1 MWLRTVTPPL
11 GAATLGAA
19 LAMALLMVCLAGPAS
34 QAAPLNA
41 DGLVSAEPS
50 APGPIGM
57 GAGFRRVTM
66 SLSPVNAAPPIPTL
80 LRPANG
86 SWTNQPNVEFAWS
99 DVGAP
104 TYNLRVDGVVYTTTV
119 TSMGLALADGQHT
132 WTVQARSAEGD
143 ASGYA
148 AGWTVNVDTTPPP
161 KPSLIRPADDTFTST
176 TSIEFGWS
184 DVGASTY
191 NLKVDGTV
199 YPISNTSMTRVLG
212 DGAHTWTVESI
223 DALGN
228 KSGYAD
234 EWTVTLD
241 TTPPPV
247 PALVG
252 PADGAYINQADV
264 EFSWSDVGAPTY
276 HLRVDGVVYV
286 TRDTSLTQTLADGT
300 HDWTVQA
307 LDWLGNASGYVAE
320 STVTVDTTPPPAPA
334 LAAPANGT
342 ATRNSNISFSW
353 QNVGAHAYNLRVDG
367 VVYTT
372 TATSMTRVLG
382 DGALNWTVRS
392 MDWLGNASAY
402 VPAWTVTVDTTSP
415 PVPAL
420 ISPADSAYTNQ
431 SSVEFRWQDV
441 GGSTYNLRVD
451 GVVYTTTATS
461 MTRTLAD
468 GAHDWTVQALDGL
481 GNASGYAAEW
491 TVNVDTT
498 PPPVPAL
505 AAPANGTA
513 TVNSNVTFSWQNVN
527 SHSYNLRVDGVVYT
541 TTVTS
546 MPLELDDGT
555 HTWTVRSRDWLGNAS
570 AYATAWTVTVDT
582 TPPPVPT
589 LLFPANDTATR
600 DPSVQFAWSN
610 VGASTYNLKV
620 DGTVYPT
627 SNTSM
632 TRVLAEG
639 VHTWTVQAL
648 DALGN
653 ASAYASP
660 WTVTVDYTP
669 PPVPALI
676 SPADGAF
683 STSSSVQFTWSSS
696 AGATLY
702 NLRVDGVVYAT
713 PGTSMTR
720 VLADGAHTWAVQ
732 AQDWLG
738 NASGYSNQR
747 TVTVDTARPLAT
759 IVAPVNGAVLTTTH
773 LYTVT
778 ISGTASDVGTG
789 LDHVEVNTGAAWKTA
804 SGTSNWTYAW
814 ALPRIDN
821 LPGALK
827 VRSFDRAGN
836 ESDWSQVAVTV
847 DTVAPTI
854 SSAPVPDHS
863 PWVTPTV
870 VYDWPSSADGSGIGR
885 YRVHIYSTGGYD
897 AVFDAADSRY
907 VFTQATQQSEGY
919 YARVQAVDGRG
930 NWGAWSAF
938 SVVVIPDLTPPT
950 IWGPFILETSPYLH
964 AVGTQLYYTNT
975 MPSQLGQTFTVLG
988 YADDGPSGVN
998 RVCFSPAFGEQPA
1011 CDTSGFQPWQSTS
1024 PNYEVER
1031 GTTASGAIVA
1041 TVYDHADNTVQQ
1053 TYSYALD
1060 GTPPDSTASAPVY
1073 ATSSPIRVAWAA
1085 TDAQSGVHSVD
1096 LWYKYGSSGAWT
1108 YAQTR
1113 LAGQESF
1120 QFVPPGDAPGTYYFG
1135 TVARDNLGNLERGVT
1150 VADTQTV
1157 YDKSTPTSAVTWA
1170 PAYWNKPGT
1179 PITMTWVATPSLV
1192 LLKEVRLW
1200 YRFNQGAWY
1209 STTVASSG
1217 AATSGVFSFALAEGN
1232 GRYDLGTVA
1241 RDVSGKSEADPYNSG
1256 DATTWF
1262 DTAINAPTGLACI
1275 PAGWARDNSFTV
1287 RWENPADLTG
1297 IAAAY
1302 YKVGAAPGNPGDGTR
1317 VPGDDREQIVGLT
1330 LPSEGLHTVWV
1341 WLEDKAGNID
1351 EGSARGTSCNW
1362 DASVGAPSGLASTP
1376 AGWTA
1381 TDAFT
1386 VTWTNPTD
1394 WSGIAGAYWKLDSAP
1409 TGPADGTWVPG
1420 VDLDRIGGLE
1430 VSREG
1435 SHTLYLW
1442 LGDVAGN
1449 IGLDGR
1455 RTVSLLYDPTPPRDV
1470 SITAPV
1476 SATTTSF
1483 VVYWSANGAASGI
1496 LRYTVEYSGVMD
1508 SEWQPW
1514 LPSTT
1519 ETSGLFTASLA
1530 DTEYLF
1536 RVTAYDRAGSSE
1548 RAQTR
1553 VYVEPQR
1560 AYLPVLRNR
1569 WRDWYRYDI
1578 YEPNDAPSDAYGP
1591 LKSGQTYQSFIW
1603 NAEDTSDYY
1612 YFVPISTQQVRIVL
1626 TNIPAGND
1634 YDLYVYHLVGGQYP
1648 LLWWSNGTGSGPEYL
1663 DFVPTPGT
1671 KYFVRVYPFKG
1682 YSSTQP
1688 YHLTVTYK

>member
-1 MWLRTVTPPL
+1 MWLRTATPPL
-11 GAATLGAA
+11 GAATLGVA
-19 LAMALLMVCLAGPAS
+19 LAFAVLMACLAGPAS

-41 DGLVSAEPS
+41 DGLISTEMS
-50 APGPIGM
+50 GPDQIGM
-57 GAGFRRVTM
+57 GGGFRRVTM
-66 SLSPVNAAPPIPTL
+66 SLSSVNAAPSIPML

-86 SWTNQPNVEFAWS
+86 SWTNQPNVEFGWS

-104 TYNLRVDGVVYTTTV
+104 TYNLRVDGVVYTTTM
-119 TSMGLALADGQHT
+119 TSMILALADGPHT
-132 WTVQARSAEGD
+132 WTAQAKSAEGD

-148 AGWTVNVDTTPPP
+148 TEWTVNVDTTPPP
-161 KPSLIRPADDTFTST
+161 VPALISPADNAYTNQPSV
-176 TSIEFGWS
+176 EFRWQ
-184 DVGASTY
+184 DVGAPTYHLQVDGDVYVTRDTSLTRTLADGAHDWTVQALDGLGNASGYAIEWTVNVDTTPPPVPALSSPANGSWTNRSNVEFRWENLSASSY
-191 NLKVDGTV
+191 NLQVDGVVYTTTV
-199 YPISNTSMTRVLG
+199 PSMVLALG
-212 DGAHTWTVESI
+212 DGAHTWTV
-223 DALGN
+223 
-228 KSGYAD
+228 
-234 EWTVTLD
+234 
-241 TTPPPV
+241 
-247 PALVG
+247 
-252 PADGAYINQADV
+252 
-264 EFSWSDVGAPTY
+264 
-276 HLRVDGVVYV
+276 
-286 TRDTSLTQTLADGT
+286 
-300 HDWTVQA
+300 
-307 LDWLGNASGYVAE
+307 
-320 STVTVDTTPPPAPA
+320 
-334 LAAPANGT
+334 
-342 ATRNSNISFSW
+342 
-353 QNVGAHAYNLRVDG
+353 
-367 VVYTT
+367 
-372 TATSMTRVLG
+372 
-382 DGALNWTVRS
+382 RS
-392 MDWLGNASAY
+392 RDWLGNASAY
-402 VPAWTVTVDTTSP
+402 APAWTVNVDTTPP

-420 ISPADSAYTNQ
+420 ISPADNAYTNQ
-431 SSVEFRWQDV
+431 PSVEFRWQDV
-441 GGSTYNLRVD
+441 GALTYNLRVD
-451 GVVYTTTATS
+451 GTVYTTTATS
-461 MTRTLAD
+461 MTRTVVD

-513 TVNSNVTFSWQNVN
+513 TVNSNVSFSWQNVN

-541 TTVTS
+541 TTMTTMTRV
-546 MPLELDDGT
+546 LADGA

-589 LLFPANDTATR
+589 LLFPADGTATAE
-600 DPSVQFAWSN
+600 PSVQFAWSN

-632 TRVLAEG
+632 TRVLPEG
-639 VHTWTVQAL
+639 AHAWTVEAV

-653 ASAYASP
+653 KSGYAGP
-660 WTVTVDYTP
+660 WTVTVDTTP

-676 SPADGAF
+676 SPMDGAF
-683 STSSSVQFTWSSS
+683 STSASVQFSWSGS
-696 AGATLY
+696 AGAALY
-702 NLRVDGVVYAT
+702 NLRVDGVIYTTTA
-713 PGTSMTR
+713 TSMTR
-720 VLADGAHTWAVQ
+720 VLANGVHTWAVQ
-732 AQDWLG
+732 AQDGLG
-738 NASGYSNQR
+738 NASGYTGQR

-789 LDHVEVNTGAAWKTA
+789 LDRVEVHTGATWNRA
-804 SGTSNWTYAW
+804 SGTVNWTYAW
-814 ALPRIDN
+814 ALPQVDN
-821 LPGALK
+821 LPRTLK

-847 DTVAPTI
+847 DAVAPT
-854 SSAPVPDHS
+854 SSVPIPDRS
-863 PWVTPTV
+863 PWVTSTV

-885 YRVHIYSTGGYD
+885 YQVRVYNTGAYD
-897 AVFDAADSRY
+897 VVFDTTESRY
-907 VFTQATQQSEGY
+907 IFTQATQQSEGY
-919 YARVQAVDGRG
+919 YARVRAVDGRG
-930 NWGAWSAF
+930 NWGTWSDS
-938 SVVVIPDLTPPT
+938 SVVVIPDLTSPT
-950 IWGPFILETSPYLH
+950 TWGPFILETSPYLH

-1011 CDTSGFQPWQSTS
+1011 CDTSGFQPYQSSS
-1024 PNYEVER
+1024 PNYEVDR
-1031 GTTASGAIVA
+1031 GTTASGSIVA
-1041 TVYDHADNTVQQ
+1041 TVYDHAGNTARQ
-1053 TYSYALD
+1053 TYAYELD
-1060 GTPPDSTASAPVY
+1060 STPPDSTASAPAY

-1085 TDAQSGVHSVD
+1085 SDAQSGVYSVD
-1096 LWYKYGSSGAWT
+1096 LWFKYGSSGTWR
-1108 YAQTR
+1108 YWRTR
-1113 LAGQESF
+1113 SAGEGPF
-1120 QFVPPGDAPGTYYFG
+1120 EFVPSDGPGTYFFL
-1135 TVARDNLGNLERGVT
+1135 TVARDNLGNLERRVT
-1150 VADTQTV
+1150 VADTQTI
-1157 YDKSTPTSAVTWA
+1157 YDTSTPNSEVTWA

-1179 PITMTWVATPSLV
+1179 PITMTWVATPSLAP
-1192 LLKEVRLW
+1192 LSEVRLW
-1200 YRFNQGAWY
+1200 YRFNEGRWY
-1209 STTVASSG
+1209 SSTVASSG
-1217 AATSGVFSFALAEGN
+1217 AAKSGVFSFSLSEGN
-1232 GRYDLGTVA
+1232 GRYDFGTVA
-1241 RDVSGKSEADPYNSG
+1241 QDVSGKKEADPFNSG

-1262 DTAINAPTGLACI
+1262 DTAINAPVGLVCD
-1275 PAGWARDNSFTV
+1275 PAGWARDNSFAV
-1287 RWENPADLTG
+1287 RWENPEDLTG

-1302 YKVGAAPGNPGDGTR
+1302 YRVGTAPGSPRDGTR
-1317 VPGDDREQIVGLT
+1317 VQGDDREQIGGIN
-1330 LPSEGLHTVWV
+1330 LPGEGLHTVWV
-1341 WLEDKAGNID
+1341 WLEDWAGNVD
-1351 EGSARGTSCNW
+1351 EGSARGTSCKY

-1376 AGWTA
+1376 AGWTS

-1386 VTWTNPTD
+1386 VTWTNPSD
-1394 WSGIAGAYWKLDSAP
+1394 LSGIAGAYWQMDSEP
-1409 TGPADGTWVPG
+1409 TGPEGENLVPG

-1430 VSREG
+1430 VKTEG
-1435 SHTLYLW
+1435 SHILYLW
-1442 LGDVAGN
+1442 LRDVAGN
-1449 IGLDGR
+1449 IGFAGR
-1455 RTVSLLYDPTPPRDV
+1455 RTVNLLYDPTPPRDV

-1519 ETSGLFTASLA
+1519 ETSGLFTAPLA

-1536 RVTAYDRAGSSE
+1536 RVTAYDRAGGSGQAE
-1548 RAQTR
+1548 TK

-1560 AYLPVLRNR
+1560 AYLPVLKSR

-1578 YEPNDAPSDAYGP
+1578 YEPNDTPSDADGP
-1591 LKSGQTYQSFIW
+1591 LKSGQTYHSFIW

-1612 YFVPISTQQVRIVL
+1612 YFVPISTQQVRIAL

-1634 YDLYVYHLVGGQYP
+1634 YDLYVYHLVGGQYE
-1648 LLWWSNGTGSGPEYL
+1648 LKWWSNGTGSGPEYL